1 MANMSRFER
10 RVEVDYGSFAE
21 RRLNLALTL
30 IVATVIAAASA
41 YVLSGALL
49 GPGYGPAHRTAAATW
64 HARRAFCRSH
74 PNVAALLSAV
84 AKTATLHEEAVGK
97 IGGQELVKL
106 PVQTGSLTF
115 AKPQ

>member
-1 MANMSRFER
+1 MPEVRSGKRMANMSRLER

-64 HARRAFCRSH
+64 HAHS
-74 PNVAALLSAV
+74 
-84 AKTATLHEEAVGK
+84 
-97 IGGQELVKL
+97 
-106 PVQTGSLTF
+106 
-115 AKPQ
+115 